1 MIEIKNNVIKKYE
14 YIVGNDTYY
23 IYVIDNDNFYEFY
36 LQNKDYG
43 IINLMY
49 GLMKEKGIDF
59 CIDIIEEHILD
70 FINDYKEEHE
80 DIPLF

>member
-1 MIEIKNNVIKKYE
+1 MKEIENNVIKKYE
-14 YIVGNDTYY
+14 YKQGVNTYY
-23 IYVIDNDNFYEFY
+23 IYVIENDSMYEFY

-43 IINLMY
+43 VMTLMY
-49 GLMKEKGIDF
+49 GLMKEKGIDN
-59 CIDIIEEHILD
+59 CITILEEHLLD

>member
-1 MIEIKNNVIKKYE
+1 MKEIENNVIKKYE

-23 IYVIDNDNFYEFY
+23 IYVINNETFYEFY

-43 IINLMY
+43 VMTLMY
-49 GLMKEKGIDF
+49 GLRKDTGIDN
-59 CIDIIEEHILD
+59 CIAIIEEHLLD

-80 DIPLF
+80 D

>member
-1 MIEIKNNVIKKYE
+1 MKEIENNVIKKYK
-14 YIVGNDTYY
+14 YIVGSDTYY
-23 IYVIDNDNFYEFY
+23 IYVIENDSMYDFY

-43 IINLMY
+43 VMTLMY

-59 CIDIIEEHILD
+59 CINIIEEHILD